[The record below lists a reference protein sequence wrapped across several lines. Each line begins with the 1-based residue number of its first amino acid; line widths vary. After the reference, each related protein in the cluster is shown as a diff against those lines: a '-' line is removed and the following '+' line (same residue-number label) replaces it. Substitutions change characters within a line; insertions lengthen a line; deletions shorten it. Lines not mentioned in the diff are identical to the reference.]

1 MEKDPGT
8 LLDDPGGIARRD
20 PGGMFGILAEWPGQ
34 WRSAAARA
42 MDAEWPKS
50 PPGGGFRNLVISGMG
65 GSAIGGD
72 LLNACLGDA
81 LGIPLVVNRSDA
93 CPGFVGPGTLFVAV
107 SYSGDTEETLSAAA
121 DALRR
126 GAEVVGVTSG
136 GALASEC
143 RRAGKAVFS
152 APGGLPPRQA
162 LAHLFLPML
171 GLVQALGLADD
182 QSTAVEETGE
192 VLSEA
197 AGLYGPDVPVS
208 ENPAKR
214 LASALHGK
222 IPVVCGVQGR
232 TDAVAARWRSQFHE
246 NSKNW
251 AAANAL
257 PELAHNEIT
266 SWLSLSALTRRV
278 VCMIFLEDQEDGARM
293 ARRRQLTRD
302 AIAPHVAG
310 AFSVRSR
317 GQSRLARLFS
327 LVAQGDF
334 VSCYLAVLNEADPLP
349 VPAIE
354 DLKTALAADSPEA

>member
-1 MEKDPGT
+1 VEKDPGT
-8 LLDDPGGIARRD
+8 LLDDPGSIARRD
-20 PGGMFGILAEWPGQ
+20 PGGMFGLLAGWPGQ

-42 MDAEWPKS
+42 KDAEWPEG
-50 PPGGGFRNLVISGMG
+50 PPAGGFQNLVISGMG

-107 SYSGDTEETLSAAA
+107 SYSGETEETLSAAA
-121 DALRR
+121 EALGR

-136 GALASEC
+136 GALASKC
-143 RRAGKAVFS
+143 SRAGKAVFT

-182 QSTAVEETGE
+182 QSTAVEETGQI
-192 VLSEA
+192 LSEA
-197 AGLYGPDVPVS
+197 AGLYGPAVPAA

-214 LASALHGK
+214 LAFALHGK
-222 IPVVCGVQGR
+222 IPVVYGVQGR
-232 TDAVAARWRSQFHE
+232 TAAAATRWRDQFHE

-257 PELAHNEIT
+257 PELDHNEIA
-266 SWLSLSALTRRV
+266 SWHSLSALTRRV
-278 VCMIFLEDQEDGARM
+278 VCVIFLEDPEDGARM

-310 AFSVRSR
+310 AFSVPSR
-317 GQSRLARLFS
+317 GRSRLARLFS
-327 LVAQGDF
+327 LVVQGDF
-334 VSCYLAVLNEADPLP
+334 VSGYLAVLNEADPLP
-349 VPAIE
+349 VPAID
-354 DLKTALAADSPEA
+354 DLKTALAADSPKA